1 MVPLSIDYG
10 TYNGWINEWI
20 KEKYVLQGYLYRK
33 NVPDN
38 EYMLEILQVVET
50 LHPGRQKEKKNA
62 FKHYKNSSRLW
73 MSIAVPDCHPK
84 MPKMNKH
91 ENEKYFTVLDIRA
104 W

>member
-50 LHPGRQKEKKNA
+50 LHPGRQKEKKTRLNTIEIPVV
-62 FKHYKNSSRLW
+62 YRCQSR
-73 MSIAVPDCHPK
+73 SP
-84 MPKMNKH
+84 
-91 ENEKYFTVLDIRA
+91 TVIQKRQE
-104 W
+104 